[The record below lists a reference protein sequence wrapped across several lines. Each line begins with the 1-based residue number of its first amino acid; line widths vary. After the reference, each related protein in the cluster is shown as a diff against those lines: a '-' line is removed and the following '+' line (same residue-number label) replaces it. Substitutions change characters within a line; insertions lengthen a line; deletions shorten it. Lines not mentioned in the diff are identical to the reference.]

1 MLCVKKEREIYEMLR
16 FLAIKTH
23 YDHRASLPHHLK
35 YSRVPTK
42 DEYDEYLSLFYD
54 EGVGGEGFHECLNF
68 NIQEDQNTKIYLP
81 PGYVPDKK
89 KGGDEFIVFTFTYK
103 TDQEIS
109 SHIIGVHAGTQIIN
123 RDGIKRK
130 DIQSVKDVESFF
142 YHAESPADLTT
153 LFSSPIKY
161 NFKDG
166 VYTPK
171 YQFWGNGLRYI
182 TDDNAK
188 TIIDKALEEASNLSP
203 IDKIQSLAV
212 DREIQVLE
220 TIRSKYFDTGGEKSK
235 KIKPTKIGGSISHP
249 DKEVGYIG
257 EKYVY
262 EKELGYV
269 SQEGLD
275 ASSVEWIS
283 QAIPSSVFDIK
294 TVRKSSDGY
303 KEHYL
308 EVKSTKMDDYNN
320 VYISSNQIDFF
331 SENPDDSTFVFVK
344 LDRNKNVASCEDY
357 TLQRLKETFSLKAI
371 KYKIIEK

>member
-1 MLCVKKEREIYEMLR
+1 MLK

-42 DEYDEYLSLFYD
+42 DEYNEYLSLFYD

-68 NIQEDQNTKIYLP
+68 NVQEDQNTKIYLP
-81 PGYVPDKK
+81 PGYVPVEK

-103 TDQEIS
+103 TDQELS
-109 SHIIGVHAGTQIIN
+109 SHIIGIHAGTQLIN

-130 DIQSVKDVESFF
+130 DIQAVKDVESFF

-182 TDDNAK
+182 KKDNAI
-188 TIIDKALEEASNLSP
+188 TIIDEALERAINLST
-203 IDKIQSLAV
+203 IDKSLRIAV

-220 TIRSKYFDTGGEKSK
+220 TIRSRYFDASNGKRRNT
-235 KIKPTKIGGSISHP
+235 KPNKMGGSASHP

-262 EKELGYV
+262 EKELEYV

-275 ASSVEWIS
+275 ASAVEWIS

-320 VYISSNQIDFF
+320 VYLSSNQIDFF
-331 SENPDDSTFVFVK
+331 SENPNDSTFIFVK
-344 LDRNKNVASCEDY
+344 LDGNKNVANCEEY
-357 TLQRLKETFSLKAI
+357 TLKRLKEAFSLKAI
-371 KYKIIEK
+371 KYKIIKK